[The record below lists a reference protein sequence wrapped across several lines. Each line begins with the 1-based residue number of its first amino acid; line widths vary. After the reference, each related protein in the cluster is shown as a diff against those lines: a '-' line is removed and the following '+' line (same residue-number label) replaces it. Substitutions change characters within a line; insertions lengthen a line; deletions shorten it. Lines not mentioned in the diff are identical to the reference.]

1 LKRESLEKSRA
12 QAERKA
18 LRAGRASREEI
29 MTNLQIGETNPH
41 ETNPQDFISKD
52 IPAGHDTLWGWAAK
66 WSPQDLPARLD
77 PAKAFVIETV
87 ELLKKSRDEG
97 YSVVDVEAPMALRAL
112 GATKVPAFDTQL
124 LFMMSRS

>member
-1 LKRESLEKSRA
+1 
-12 QAERKA
+12 
-18 LRAGRASREEI
+18 
-29 MTNLQIGETNPH
+29 MTNMQIGELAPH

-66 WSPQDLPARLD
+66 WSPQDLPVRLD
-77 PAKAFVIETV
+77 PAKAFVFETV
-87 ELLKKSRDEG
+87 ELLKKSKDEG